1 MRQECTLFQSKC
13 MPREGFDEGQDAR
26 SRIAWLCRSRVS
38 VADVSAGDMN
48 KTSREM
54 LVVEKAGCDGEG
66 GGKGVIGCDGAGI
79 CASTKRCGVEEWKEL
94 EVEVEL
100 QGRWHCEWK
109 ELREGTR
116 KCAASASS
124 PATVHSRE
132 RRHPLSNVKCSA
144 AAGHTLSTCDSNRN
158 KTSLPCGTHMAMNQ
172 HGSGR

>member
-1 MRQECTLFQSKC
+1 MRQESTLFQSKC

-26 SRIAWLCRSRVS
+26 SRIAWLCRSRFS

-124 PATVHSRE
+124 PALHCAQQRASSSFEREMQCRSRTYSFNLRQQPQQDE
-132 RRHPLSNVKCSA
+132 PSMWNAHGHESA
-144 AAGHTLSTCDSNRN
+144 RF
-158 KTSLPCGTHMAMNQ
+158 
-172 HGSGR
+172 R